1 MVLAFLSAALAL
13 SSPGLQTDTGQFPD
27 NGENHWAYEGLARLK
42 SLSLWV
48 GYPDGLGV
56 RVSTISRYEFAVAF
70 HATAF
75 NLSRSSEGVEAEFRQ
90 VERTPRGTPQTERM
104 LGELAQE
111 RKDFEIF
118 ASPDVTQIL
127 LHAKTEFAPELR
139 ALGVTKDVFAPA
151 VEEAKFTFAHWRT
164 PIAGIALQ
172 QFKDVPTIGL
182 QMQSRTSARRDSSTA
197 FRTALLRATHRTV
210 GPIGEAD
217 LR

>member
-13 SSPGLQTDTGQFPD
+13 SSPGLQTDTGQFPN

-90 VERTPRGTPQTERM
+90 VEQTPRGVPESER
-104 LGELAQE
+104 LREDLAHDREEL
-111 RKDFEIF
+111 KILT
-118 ASPDVTQIL
+118 SSDVTQIL
-127 LHAKTEFAPELR
+127 TSCKYRVR
-139 ALGVTKDVFAPA
+139 AGT
-151 VEEAKFTFAHWRT
+151 T
-164 PIAGIALQ
+164 
-172 QFKDVPTIGL
+172 
-182 QMQSRTSARRDSSTA
+182 
-197 FRTALLRATHRTV
+197 
-210 GPIGEAD
+210 
-217 LR
+217 